1 MAVQTYISE
10 LTWTDRSANRVM
22 SCKLPKPTEAD
33 DPCSFFIS
41 ILPAKLSEFA
51 EKAGA
56 KAKLDAALAADIP
69 FILWNEEGVDL
80 FGDGTCWI
88 SATHKPLP

>member
-22 SCKLPKPTEAD
+22 SCKLPKPSQSD

-41 ILPAKLSEFA
+41 ILPSRLAEFA

-80 FGDGTCWI
+80 FGDGTCWL
-88 SATHKPLP
+88 SAAHKPLP